1 MAEMRVHN
9 ADELSRLPSPLG
21 EQKLF
26 RRAMEFAN
34 DDEKLT
40 IQKYLAANTEYLERM
55 RLEAQKKRE
64 LDALEAKYREAVDA
78 KHSGEENHIIFT
90 LERAAEIFEQLG
102 DYKDSRTLAEESRK
116 SAQIVTAEKKYSDA
130 VYSKNYGEANHD
142 VPYLRRAAE
151 IFDELGSYKNSK
163 ILAYN
168 ARKQIAVEL
177 ERAKEQEKRATAV
190 KGVIF
195 VLGFVV
201 LAVIIL
207 ASLNR

>member
-1 MAEMRVHN
+1 M
-9 ADELSRLPSPLG
+9 
-21 EQKLF
+21 
-26 RRAMEFAN
+26 
-34 DDEKLT
+34 
-40 IQKYLAANTEYLERM
+40 
-55 RLEAQKKRE
+55 
-64 LDALEAKYREAVDA
+64 
-78 KHSGEENHIIFT
+78 
-90 LERAAEIFEQLG
+90 
-102 DYKDSRTLAEESRK
+102 
-116 SAQIVTAEKKYSDA
+116 QIVTAEKKYSDA

-142 VPYLRRAAE
+142 VSYLQRAAE

-177 ERAKEQEKRATAV
+177 ERAKEQEERAKEHATAV

-195 VLGFVV
+195 VLGFVG